1 MTSNLDMTENTL
13 QFIIK
18 LFAGLVFIILLT
30 VAGTYTIIV
39 LRDGNNPLVRE
50 AFNDLVN
57 LGQWCTIT
65 IGGIIVGKPIASGIG
80 QFLAQKNA
88 PTPNTDSLPPT
99 QTTSG
104 QSAT

>member
-18 LFAGLVFIILLT
+18 LFAGVVSVILLA
-30 VAGTYTIIV
+30 VAGTYTVIV
-39 LRDGNNPLVRE
+39 LRDGNNPLVSQ
-50 AFNDLVN
+50 AFNDLAS
-57 LGQWCTIT
+57 LGQWCAIT
-65 IGGIIVGKPIASGIG
+65 VGGIIVGKPIASGIG